1 MLAFNADF
9 SYNKVRFLQTF
20 IMEQKMAK
28 VCDIC
33 GKHSS
38 VGHSISHAH
47 NLTLRRW
54 QPNLR
59 HVRALVDGQVKRIQV
74 CAKCLKAGKVLKAP
88 HKTRIKPSSAPVAME
103 TPAVTAAAN
112 VFEAVE
118 PATELTSA
126 V

>member
-1 MLAFNADF
+1 
-9 SYNKVRFLQTF
+9 
-20 IMEQKMAK
+20 MAK
-28 VCDIC
+28 VCAVC

-59 HVRALVDGQVKRIQV
+59 YVRALVDGKVQRIRV

-88 HKTRIKPSSAPVAME
+88 HQMRVKPAVEPVATPMME
-103 TPAVTAAAN
+103 TPRVTTATEEMTAAI
-112 VFEAVE
+112 
-118 PATELTSA
+118 
-126 V
+126 

>member
-1 MLAFNADF
+1 
-9 SYNKVRFLQTF
+9 
-20 IMEQKMAK
+20 MEQKMAK
-28 VCDIC
+28 ICDIC

-38 VGHSISHAH
+38 VGHAISHAH

-59 HVRALVDGQVKRIQV
+59 HVRALIDGQVKRIRV

-88 HKTRIKPSSAPVAME
+88 HKTRMKPLIVPAVPAIETPVVAMTE
-103 TPAVTAAAN
+103 TAFKPG
-112 VFEAVE
+112 EAFE